1 MDLQELIT
9 RGRFIFSGA
18 PERLAVFG
26 LVNGR
31 RTAAQIAK
39 SLGRHVNNVHRDLK
53 VLSDSELIRTRSGKD
68 GNTIKL
74 DGFTMYEKTPLA
86 RTIAR
91 TYIQGPAKT
100 LRGKTQPTPAK
111 QKSRGSR
118 FKPIPI
124 PNDTE
129 ILDICQHGED
139 QTYEFKSAGTDVRK
153 IIREIAAML
162 NTKQGGIVL
171 YGVDD
176 DGKIHGSDV
185 TRQKLDQP
193 LQNSLKNSISP
204 AATITLKAVPVMGA
218 EILVILVP
226 PWNRSDV
233 YQFDEKVLIR
243 KGTNVFAAKIEEL
256 RKLFRGEPVI

>member
-1 MDLQELIT
+1 
-9 RGRFIFSGA
+9 
-18 PERLAVFG
+18 
-26 LVNGR
+26 
-31 RTAAQIAK
+31 
-39 SLGRHVNNVHRDLK
+39 
-53 VLSDSELIRTRSGKD
+53 
-68 GNTIKL
+68 
-74 DGFTMYEKTPLA
+74 
-86 RTIAR
+86 
-91 TYIQGPAKT
+91 
-100 LRGKTQPTPAK
+100 
-111 QKSRGSR
+111 
-118 FKPIPI
+118 
-124 PNDTE
+124 
-129 ILDICQHGED
+129 
-139 QTYEFKSAGTDVRK
+139 VRK